1 MEKKSRN
8 NLAMTIQATRC
19 KDRSRERG
27 AALATSLIILTLL
40 GAISM
45 TVLAVV
51 TNESR
56 IAGSDLQRTQTFYA
70 ASSGVEKM
78 TNDFCSL
85 FSQTSVP
92 TQAQLDSIAASYPAP
107 LVAEGFSFAQQ
118 LTVDPAAQGGSVAIQ
133 QGPFSGLVAAVTPY
147 LLTSTATQNATG
159 TQVRLQRRINNY
171 LVPIFQFGIFS
182 NEDIELHPGPPF
194 AFNGR
199 VHANGNIY
207 VNGDVTFLSK
217 VTTPNELIT
226 DVVRN
231 GSTRVGSVSMN
242 VGGTDVPLTMGSM
255 AGGPNIVGATAGQRG
270 YFPGSPNGAIN
281 SPWDTLSVAAATGVP
296 NQFGGQL
303 LTRTTGGATLRL
315 PLELGGFSAREL
327 IKRRTPNDPQTL
339 SSDRFHT
346 KSQIRILI
354 DDENP
359 ATADASGIPAGQGV
373 KLSVTN
379 TADPYYFKPQMLA
392 AGKALYRIS
401 DSGAVEASGTAVLQG
416 SSGSTPADTVRNVRN
431 PATPDTSASGSKI
444 PGGSGISGRI
454 LIQIVDSNGV
464 ARDVTREILSMG
476 VTVGEPNAIVTLQRP
491 LWTAFTQGSRDA
503 SSSGSSDYLTA
514 IANNTSTSQYRG
526 VTGEIAT
533 PTFDSTYGYVNGF
546 ADDATPRYR
555 ADAPPSN
562 SLSTLLSDWGTGSS
576 PGSTWNT
583 NNDWNAIVPINVYNV
598 REGFLY
604 SSNGTTYP
612 ANAVY
617 ERGIT
622 SVVEINMR
630 NLARWV
636 DGVYDGNLLNGT
648 NAISANVASPDGYT
662 VYVSDRRGDRVKA
675 MVDPSGANVNS
686 SNGMA
691 DNEDIYGANGTPN
704 GVLDAGEDIQGTG
717 ALVKDTLELP
727 DPAVLAGTSGAD
739 MTARMKRALAVAAW
753 TNSSNY
759 FRRSVRLFNGE
770 NLRITGAAGKLS
782 ATKGITISSENM
794 VYIWGNYNTTGI
806 DVAPPN
812 GVACLNE
819 ANPVCS
825 YTGLQVPA
833 SLVCDAFFPLSKNW
847 YDSESSI
854 YPDNLGKRKADWS
867 AGATAETSMRAGV
880 IAGNNLSALGSALL
894 PGPDAGNPA
903 SESRLNGGMHNF
915 PRFLEDWD
923 ARWNFVGSFIPL
935 YRSTQAVGQY
945 NADSTIYSPPTR
957 DWAFD
962 STFKE
967 PTKLPPGT
975 PLFQYIEPTGFRQ
988 ILY

>member
-1 MEKKSRN
+1 MAKKSRN
-8 NLAMTIQATRC
+8 NLVTTIQATRY

-56 IAGSDLQRTQTFYA
+56 IVGSDLQRTQTFYA
-70 ASSGVEKM
+70 ASAGVEKM

-92 TQAQLDSIAASYPAP
+92 TQAQLDSVAASYPAP

-118 LTVDPAAQGGSVAIQ
+118 LVVDPSAQGGNVAIQ

-147 LLTSTATQNATG
+147 LLTSTATQTSTS

-182 NEDIELHPGPPF
+182 NEDLELHPGPPF

-231 GSTRVGSVSMN
+231 GTTRVGSVSMN
-242 VGGTDVPLTMGSM
+242 VGGINVPLTMGSM

-270 YFPGSPNGAIN
+270 FFPDSPNGTIN
-281 SPWDTLSVAAATGVP
+281 PTWDTLSVAAATGTA

-327 IKRRTPNDPQTL
+327 IKRRMPGDTQTL

-379 TADPYYFKPQMLA
+379 TGDAYYFKPQMLDS
-392 AGKALYRIS
+392 GKALWRVN
-401 DSGAVEASGTAVLQG
+401 DSGAYLDTASTAALQGASG
-416 SSGSTPADTVRNVRN
+416 SNPADTVRNVRN
-431 PATPDTSASGSKI
+431 PATPDTSASGRKI

-464 ARDVTREILSMG
+464 ARDVTREVLSMG
-476 VTVGEPNAIVTLQRP
+476 MTVGEPNAIVMLQRP

-514 IANNTSTSQYRG
+514 IANNTNTGQYRG

-533 PTFDSTYGYVNGF
+533 PTIDPTYAYLNGF
-546 ADDATPRYR
+546 ADDGTAKYR

-562 SLSTLLSDWGTGSS
+562 SLSTLLSDWGSGST

-583 NNDWNAIVPINVYNV
+583 NKDWNAIVPINVYNV
-598 REGFLY
+598 REGYLN
-604 SSNGTTYP
+604 SGST

-622 SVVEINMR
+622 SVVEINMK
-630 NLARWV
+630 NLARWL
-636 DGVYDGNLLNGT
+636 DGVYDANLLAGT
-648 NAISANVASPDGYT
+648 NAISTNIASPDGYT

-686 SNGMA
+686 TNGMA
-691 DNEDIYGANGTPN
+691 DNEDIYGPN
-704 GVLDAGEDIQGTG
+704 GNLDAGEDIQGTG
-717 ALVKDTLELP
+717 TLVKDILELP

-739 MTARMKRALAVAAW
+739 LTARVKRALAVATW
-753 TNSSNY
+753 TNASNY

-770 NLRITGAAGKLS
+770 DLKLSGAAGKLS
-782 ATKGITISSENM
+782 PTKGLTIASENL

-806 DVAPPN
+806 NLAPPD
-812 GVACLNE
+812 GVACLNDTTG
-819 ANPVCS
+819 VCK
-825 YTGLQVPA
+825 YNGDQVPA

-847 YDSESSI
+847 YDSESAI
-854 YPDNLGKRKADWS
+854 YPDDLSKRKGDRNLP
-867 AGATAETSMRAGV
+867 GVTAETSMRAGV
-880 IAGNNLSALGSALL
+880 IAGNNLSALSGS
-894 PGPDAGNPA
+894 PDAGNSSA
-903 SESRLNGGMHNF
+903 DESRLNGGMHNF

-945 NADSTIYSPPTR
+945 NANSTIYSPPTR

-962 STFKE
+962 STFKD